1 MDAVNT
7 THVLIVLSVV
17 AVLYAAWMMYFTMRE
32 SRRSEKDGKTGGTS
46 SPPEKK
52 RKEDIVG
59 KSRFVLPSR
68 RHSQPLTAIESENEN
83 RIANDDIFAQE
94 NVPQHPRQIAPEEL
108 DDVFGIP
115 PEGEANDPLDMDYP
129 LYEVKPFP
137 EEEADEPED
146 EEETDDSIR
155 ADKSYAQGASFEE
168 LGEAYRRVVH
178 NPSMTD
184 EQKEET
190 GRILLNLKETD
201 MYGVIISGKPEREDK
216 VTALIDTYLSA
227 FHKRMAEG
235 SAESQPPQGT
245 VPTGFNVRDF
255 V

>member
-1 MDAVNT
+1 MGAVNS
-7 THVLIVLSVV
+7 THVLFVLSAV
-17 AVLYAAWMMYFTMRE
+17 AVLYALWMMYFTVRE
-32 SRRSEKDGKTGGTS
+32 SRRDRNTGKQGGNA
-46 SPPEKK
+46 PPTEKK
-52 RKEDIVG
+52 RKGDIVG

-83 RIANDDIFAQE
+83 RIENEDIFVPE

-108 DDVFGIP
+108 DDVFGLP
-115 PEGEANDPLDMDYP
+115 PKGEANDPLDLCYP

-137 EEEADEPED
+137 EEEAENENDED
-146 EEETDDSIR
+146 ETDDSLR
-155 ADKSYAQGASFEE
+155 AEKSYAQGASFEE

-227 FHKRMAEG
+227 FHRRMSDG
-235 SAESQPPQGT
+235 SAESQSPQGA
-245 VPTGFNVRDF
+245 VPSGFNVRDF